1 MCFIPFHST
10 FLQSRSFLSIVFHIV
25 SLTLCCCVSGC
36 ESAAEVRP
44 CPSLSRGRLQTDQ
57 RSPEDLQTA
66 GRQGVCGIPTDTVYA
81 LAASCKNPQAIE
93 NIYNIK
99 DRPAEKPICICISS
113 VEQLVAAKPPFSS
126 LLWEFMRNVYPGGI
140 SCIVSKGDWLLRL
153 GKG

>member
-66 GRQGVCGIPTDTVYA
+66 GRRGGLWNPHRYGLRPGRILQEPSGHREHLQHQGSPSREAHLYLYLQCGAAGGSQAPIQLSTLGVHEECLPWRDQLHRQQGR
-81 LAASCKNPQAIE
+81 LATQT
-93 NIYNIK
+93 
-99 DRPAEKPICICISS
+99 
-113 VEQLVAAKPPFSS
+113 
-126 LLWEFMRNVYPGGI
+126 G
-140 SCIVSKGDWLLRL
+140 
-153 GKG
+153 